1 MTMNQNVIVYLLLI
15 PLLAAASAGE
25 SPDIFPETFTDVDI
39 NQYTVRYVSPNGTDS
54 EECLQSQPH
63 PSLAS
68 GCQQPDAALAASRCR
83 TMAYGLLGRCFD
95 KNYTMCTPGVTSNLI
110 VLFYPGEY
118 IPRPEYGVILAD
130 YTNVIIRK
138 IPLCGENREDEVIF
152 SCFNFTEMH
161 YNNLYFI
168 DVVNLGIDGIVFS
181 KCGPYSPG
189 SAMIGAHNATITNCE
204 FR

>member
-1 MTMNQNVIVYLLLI
+1 MNRNLVYLLLP
-15 PLLAAASAGE
+15 PLLAILAAASAEE
-25 SPDIFPETFTDVDI
+25 SPDFFPETFTDVNI
-39 NQYTVRYVSPNGTDS
+39 SQYTVRYVSSNGEDS
-54 EECLQSQPH
+54 DECLQSQPH

-68 GCQQPDAALAASRCR
+68 CCQQPDTAVAASHCR
-83 TMAYGLLGRCFD
+83 TIAYGLLGRCSD
-95 KNYTMCTPGVTSNLI
+95 QNYTMCTPQVTSNLI

-118 IPRPEYGVILAD
+118 VYQPDYTIILAN
-130 YTNVIIRK
+130 YTNLIIRK
-138 IPLCGENREDEVIF
+138 IPLCGANREYEVVF
-152 SCFNFTEMH
+152 SCLNFTEMQ

-189 SAMIGAHNATITNCE
+189 AAMRGAHNATITNCE